1 MDSTCIVSCDRQ
13 LSSCAKSSGKLL
25 LLRICPNNSRPSML
39 DQSQKMGFV
48 SRQIIENLVFSTY
61 NLTIPG
67 ANPNW
72 SNDLLLHLW
81 ETKLATEIGAN
92 FNCIKWCSNT
102 CLVFDLD
109 LFKDH
114 YRVCPYRIILTLKN
128 QVNCETPF
136 TLQLHL
142 DYAWPVGNLWS
153 SSLPRSLNLHK
164 ALHHWPNN
172 PWTRGKNIRFEG
184 RDWCY
189 FHPSCRI
196 TRIPI

>member
-1 MDSTCIVSCDRQ
+1 MDSTCIVSRDRQ

-72 SNDLLLHLW
+72 SNDILLHLW

-92 FNCIKWCSNT
+92 FNYIKRCSNT
-102 CLVFDLD
+102 CLVFDLN

-114 YRVCPYRIILTLKN
+114 YRVCPYRIRPWKTRWNTVK
-128 QVNCETPF
+128 
-136 TLQLHL
+136 LH
-142 DYAWPVGNLWS
+142 
-153 SSLPRSLNLHK
+153 SLRSCTWITHDLLE
-164 ALHHWPNN
+164 
-172 PWTRGKNIRFEG
+172 IFEAHL
-184 RDWCY
+184 
-189 FHPSCRI
+189 FLVV
-196 TRIPI
+196 